1 MVEPG
6 LTVGVEEEFLLVD
19 EDTRYTV
26 PRAAAVL
33 AHAPMRQLPIGATLQ
48 RELQSSQVELATG
61 VCTNLAALRQQLV
74 AGRQLLA
81 VAAKREDAM
90 LISSGT
96 PVLASLH
103 APSTT
108 GTRFEAI
115 SDTYRGQA
123 DKYQSSGCHVH
134 VGVPD
139 RETAIAV
146 INHLR
151 PWLPTLLALSVN
163 SPFDDG
169 TDSGFGSWRTLQQAT
184 FPGSGIPPWFAS
196 ASAYDLQVDRL
207 VAAGVLVDPAMTFWL
222 ARPSPRFPTVEV
234 RVADAAS
241 TADEAVLQAAL
252 TRALVRTALM
262 DISDGHAAPAADDQV
277 LAAALWSAA
286 RYGLRGPGIE
296 PDTGSQVPAMELVDR
311 LLDLLRPSLVETNDW
326 DRAQEVVKDLVAG
339 GTGAER
345 QRDAAEHG
353 PAAVVDMLSRV
364 VGRP

>member
-1 MVEPG
+1 MLDPG
-6 LTVGVEEEFLLVD
+6 MTVGVEEELLLVD
-19 EDTRYTV
+19 SRTRRTA

-61 VCTNLAALRQQLV
+61 VCTNLGVLRQQLL

-81 VAAKREDAM
+81 VAARREDAM

-96 PVLASLH
+96 PVLASAH
-103 APSTT
+103 PPVTT

-115 SDTYRGQA
+115 SDIYQGQA
-123 DKYQSSGCHVH
+123 AKYQSSGCHVH

-139 RETAIAV
+139 RETAISV

-169 TDSGFGSWRTLQQAT
+169 SDTGYGSWRTLEQAGY
-184 FPGSGIPPWFAS
+184 PGSGIPPWFS
-196 ASAYDLQVDRL
+196 SVSAYDQQVERL
-207 VAAGVLVDPAMTFWL
+207 VTAGVLVDPTMTFWL

-252 TRALVRTALM
+252 TRALVRTALA
-262 DISDGHAAPAADDQV
+262 DIAAGHPAPAIGDQV
-277 LAAALWSAA
+277 VAAALWSAA
-286 RYGLRGPGIE
+286 RYGLAGPGVDPE
-296 PDTGSQVPAMELVDR
+296 FGKQVPAEDLVAR
-311 LLDLLRPSLVETNDW
+311 LLDRVAPALDETGDW
-326 DRAQEVVKDLVAG
+326 ERVQQAVKDLLAQ

-345 QRDAAEHG
+345 QRQAGVDGA
-353 PAAVVDMLSRV
+353 AAVVDMLAEV
-364 VGRP
+364 VGQ